1 MGKKAT
7 FVLKEQ
13 LMTEVKKVVE
23 AGFFRSMSNFV
34 ETAVKN
40 ELAKIKAEQVKKAII
55 EASRDPLFL
64 ADIKEVE
71 KDFSAVDFDEGE
83 K

>member
-7 FVLKEQ
+7 FVLNEQ
-13 LMTEVKKVVE
+13 LMADVKKVVE
-23 AGFFRSMSNFV
+23 AGHSRSMSNFV
-34 ETAVKN
+34 ETAVKD
-40 ELAKIKAEQVKKAII
+40 ELAKIKAEQVKKAIV

-71 KDFSAVDFDEGE
+71 KDFAAVDFEEGE